1 VKYSFDE
8 FMERYKEQR
17 ANGKDKTKA
26 ATDILELMA
35 FGNFAKSG

>member
-1 VKYSFDE
+1 MKYSFDE

-17 ANGKDKTKA
+17 SNGKDKTRA

-35 FGNFAKSG
+35 FGSFTK